1 MPVYDAAALFPTMPT
16 AESSPRFG
24 AAPGA
29 GTVAGAS
36 ATASSSANAGAAVH
50 AEHCAQYPHQVGGHG
65 QLMQLDRTSVLKPL
79 VEREAAFYEA
89 VYAEDVDEDV
99 EWLREFTPRYL
110 GRRELLRG
118 PVETEEE
125 KEFGLGPSV
134 VEKEERGAE
143 EGVEEPL
150 PLGTQNS
157 YEHLRWC
164 EGGDIEAS
172 KRNAPPGI
180 RIISD
185 ASAHDLGK
193 VARKG
198 ETARDKS
205 LGNVVADGGG
215 GYCPPIAKKSDC
227 AGTQLSAARISP
239 WAVHMAVKRPA
250 INAGCTPIIILE
262 DVNHSFHYPC
272 VADIKVGKRH
282 FDDHATPTKQARH
295 ISKANA
301 TTTAATGIRFI
312 GLQSLKGK
320 VYESRDKYH
329 GRRLKVGDL
338 IPQAEWFFHNGEALR
353 KDAIALIL
361 KKLGT
366 IAGNMEKQR
375 VFVFYSSSLL
385 IVYEGDNDRPPAVD
399 VRMIDFAHTQRSAG
413 KLLDVGYLSGILY
426 LIGVFEAVLQRKSVS
441 ASLLA
446 PVTTSIPHMTVGEA
460 AAREV
465 ATNGA
470 AAT

>member
-1 MPVYDAAALFPTMPT
+1 MPASDAAVLYSAMPT
-16 AESSPRFG
+16 AKTSPGSG

-29 GTVAGAS
+29 ATVVGAS
-36 ATASSSANAGAAVH
+36 TTAYSSANVGAAVH

-65 QLMQLDRTSVLKPL
+65 QLMQLDWTSVLKPL

-89 VYAEDVDEDV
+89 VYAEDVAEDV
-99 EWLREFTPRYL
+99 EWLREFTPGYL
-110 GRRELLRG
+110 GRRELVRG
-118 PVETEEE
+118 PVETEKE

-134 VEKEERGAE
+134 VDNEERGAE
-143 EGVEEPL
+143 EGVVEPL
-150 PLGTQNS
+150 PLVTQNS
-157 YEHLRWC
+157 YDHLRWC

-180 RIISD
+180 RICSD
-185 ASAHDLGK
+185 ASADDLGK
-193 VARKG
+193 VAGKD
-198 ETARDKS
+198 ETAWDKS
-205 LGNVVADGGG
+205 LGSVADGRDF
-215 GYCPPIAKKSDC
+215 CRMSVAKKGD
-227 AGTQLSAARISP
+227 AGGTPLSAARISP

-250 INAGCTPIIILE
+250 ANAGCSPIIVLE
-262 DVNHSFHYPC
+262 DVNQSFHYPC

-282 FDDHATPTKQARH
+282 FDDHATPAKQARH
-295 ISKANA
+295 IAKANA
-301 TTTAATGIRFI
+301 TTTAATGVRFI

-338 IPQAEWFFHNGEALR
+338 IPETEWFFHNGEFLR

-361 KKLGT
+361 KKLRA

-385 IVYEGDNDRPPAVD
+385 IVYEGDTDRPTAVD

-413 KLLDVGYLSGILY
+413 QQLDVGYLSGILY

-441 ASLLA
+441 ASVPP
-446 PVTTSIPHMTVGEA
+446 PVATSIPHMTVGEA
-460 AAREV
+460 PAREV